1 MESQK
6 PIKLPP
12 KTSSNNDLSKNET
25 MRKKTKEIKME
36 KPILS
41 ISISYDSIV

>member
-6 PIKLPP
+6 PIKLPK

-25 MRKKTKEIKME
+25 IRKKKRKLRWKSEYF
-36 KPILS
+36 LS
-41 ISISYDSIV
+41 A